1 MLAPLKHSVLDVEN
15 TVSLNGHWRKD
26 MIFDY
31 KHDQKLLDLLAAKD
45 RVLRSTYLGN
55 QIMEGLNLDAIGN
68 DIAFTQKM
76 RVGHSFELLDPMVSS
91 GLALKKYKPL
101 LLSLLGEFKYERFDH
116 IEDILKK
123 VDNSQD
129 DLASIGRYCLL
140 EKEALERRTGNKG
153 NSLLCRGDG
162 HLKS

>member
-1 MLAPLKHSVLDVEN
+1 MAPLKHSVLDVEN
-15 TVSLNGHWRKD
+15 AVSLNRHWRKD

-31 KHDQKLLDLLAAKD
+31 KYDQKLLDLLAAKD
-45 RVLRSTYLGN
+45 KVLRPTYMGN
-55 QIMEGLNLDAIGN
+55 KIMKGLNLDAIGN
-68 DIAFTQKM
+68 EIVFTQKM